1 MADGTMSVGA
11 ATVLLPLFI
20 VFVAYAAI
28 VTQRAIFKF
37 TKEDTKK
44 FSVFPRTQKRVT
56 QLTSTPSSLFSLAN
70 DLSALFLCLAYVWV
84 CERAPFNPHGEKEHN
99 LDLLWVLFLA
109 LMVASFFTIE
119 KCSSDTLLNRD
130 QTEEW
135 KGWMQAI
142 FLLYHY
148 FHASE
153 VYNTVRI
160 LISCYVWMTGFGNFS
175 FFYIKRDFGIVRFL
189 QMMWRLNFL
198 VMLLC
203 LLMDNMYILY
213 YICPLHTFYFLMT
226 FGTMAVSRGK
236 NHTKYG
242 ARAKIFATAIV
253 IFIVWEIPGMFDK
266 VWFFLSNKPHPG
278 APVGA
283 YGVRYEWH
291 FRSGLDH
298 WSTLFGMI
306 FAVGF
311 PKRHIG

>member
-1 MADGTMSVGA
+1 MFKRHASQQRSDGRVEGVDASDIP
-11 ATVLLPLFI
+11 TVSLLPRFG
-20 VFVAYAAI
+20 
-28 VTQRAIFKF
+28 
-37 TKEDTKK
+37 
-44 FSVFPRTQKRVT
+44 SVQH
-56 QLTSTPSSLFSLAN
+56 
-70 DLSALFLCLAYVWV
+70 SAHTDFMLCLDDWI
-84 CERAPFNPHGEKEHN
+84 RQFFF
-99 LDLLWVLFLA
+99 LLHKARLWNRQVSSND
-109 LMVASFFTIE
+109 VAAQL
-119 KCSSDTLLNRD
+119 SSDVTMPSHG
-130 QTEEW
+130 Q
-135 KGWMQAI
+135 
-142 FLLYHY
+142 
-148 FHASE
+148 
-153 VYNTVRI
+153 
-160 LISCYVWMTGFGNFS
+160 
-175 FFYIKRDFGIVRFL
+175 
-189 QMMWRLNFL
+189 
-198 VMLLC
+198 
-203 LLMDNMYILY
+203 MYILY

-311 PKRHIG
+311 PQATYWIKRVEQMSPAVEWANKGVVAVFLLAHPYGATVSSFSQTRIQQRPPVHVAIPLLTYIYFRNICPLFRQYH